1 MDRLL
6 RTTRPVMRVR
16 TIEDIE
22 AIESRPYDDLVTAR
36 NIYDLFRATAQHA
49 GDSMA
54 LTVLGSEDPGDVATA
69 LTHREMLFDVTRA
82 ANMFH
87 RLGLASG
94 NDVAAFLTPTLAGL
108 PPLLWGAQV
117 AGAASSINYMLSQ
130 EAIFDLLDAEKASL
144 LVIPARHLDEMCWT
158 KALGALGAVP
168 SLRNVIVIGGET
180 EGEEGFVRLEDAIAG
195 CAGDALDFE
204 ATTDRDAI
212 CALFHTGGTTGRPK
226 LVRLTHGNHIH
237 AAFGFA
243 QVFGYDQGDTV
254 INGFPFFHVGG
265 TMTVGLSV
273 IAAGGHVIVPSRYG
287 MRQKAVVER
296 YWEIVERHRATVVG
310 GVPTTIGAI
319 TGSWKPGT
327 DVSAV
332 RMAVTGG
339 ALLPSAVGHRFTK
352 TTGIELY
359 ETYGMTETAAAIA
372 FNPGHGTPVAGSVG
386 FRAPFSETRIL
397 RLQTSEPETCEAN
410 ESGLV
415 QVRGP
420 QVFPGY
426 VDPAH
431 TVGTLD
437 ADGWL
442 TTGDVGYLST
452 DGRLYLTGREKDL
465 IVRSGH
471 NIDPAAI
478 EDVANRFEGVDVSA
492 AVGMPDQYAGEVP
505 ALFVVAADGKH
516 LDIEELRLFLE
527 THVHERPA
535 WPKSILKID
544 ALPVTAVGKLFKPAL
559 REMAIAEKVRLEA
572 LSICG
577 PAVRVRS
584 EVRLDERKNTLV
596 DVSLEG
602 ATDAQLDRL
611 DAALKPLGQAYSIR
625 HMQGSS

>member
-1 MDRLL
+1 MERPL
-6 RTTRPVMRVR
+6 RTTRPVIRVR
-16 TIEDIE
+16 TIEDVE

-49 GDSMA
+49 GDVMA
-54 LTVLGSEDPGDVATA
+54 LTVLGSEDPDDVTVA
-69 LTHREMLFDVTRA
+69 LTHREMLFKVTQA

-94 NDVAAFLTPTLAGL
+94 NDVAAFLTPTLAEL

-117 AGAASSINYMLSQ
+117 AGAASSINYLLSQ
-130 EAIFDLLDAEKASL
+130 EAIFDLLNAEKASL
-144 LVIPARHLDEMCWT
+144 LVIPARHIDEMCWT
-158 KALGALGAVP
+158 KALGALDAVP
-168 SLRNVIVIGGET
+168 SLRQVIVIGGET
-180 EGEEGFVRLEDAIAG
+180 ERQKGFVTLEDAIAG
-195 CAGDALDFE
+195 CTGDVLSFE
-204 ATTDRDAI
+204 PATDRDAI

-243 QVFGYDQGDTV
+243 QVFGYDRGDTV

-273 IAAGGHVIVPSRYG
+273 IAAGGHVVVPSPYG
-287 MRQKAVVER
+287 MRQKTVVER
-296 YWEIVERHRATVVG
+296 YWEIVERHGATVVG

-319 TGSWKPGT
+319 TNSWKPGT
-327 DVSAV
+327 DVSSI

-339 ALLPSAVGHRFTK
+339 ALLPSAVGSRFTK
-352 TTGIELY
+352 ATGIDLY

-372 FNPGHGTPVAGSVG
+372 FNPGYGTPVAGSVG

-397 RLQTSEPETCEAN
+397 RLHTSEPETCEAN

-415 QVRGP
+415 QVRGR

-431 TVGTLD
+431 NSGTLD

-442 TTGDVGYLST
+442 TTGDVGYLSN
-452 DGRLYLTGREKDL
+452 DGRLFLTGREKDL

-478 EDVANRFEGVDVSA
+478 EDVANRFEGVEVSA

-505 ALFVVAADGKH
+505 ALFVVVADGKD

-559 REMAIAEKVRLEA
+559 RDLAIAEKVRLEA
-572 LSICG
+572 LAICG
-577 PAVRVRS
+577 PEVRVQSDVQLDARKNTVV
-584 EVRLDERKNTLV
+584 EVRLQ
-596 DVSLEG
+596 G
-602 ATDAQLDRL
+602 ATDAQLAQL
-611 DAALKPLGQAYSIR
+611 DAALKPLGQTYSIR
-625 HMQGSS
+625 HM

>member
-1 MDRLL
+1 MDRPLK
-6 RTTRPVMRVR
+6 TTRPVIRVR
-16 TIEDIE
+16 TIEDVV
-22 AIESRPYDDLVTAR
+22 AIESQPYDDLVTAR
-36 NIYDLFRATAQHA
+36 NIHDLFRATAQHA
-49 GDSMA
+49 GDAMA
-54 LTVLGSEDPGDVATA
+54 LTMLGSEDPGDVVTA
-69 LTHREMLFDVTRA
+69 LTHHELLLEVTCA

-87 RLGLASG
+87 RLGLALDNG
-94 NDVAAFLTPTLAGL
+94 VAAFLTPTLAQL

-117 AGAASSINYMLSQ
+117 AGAASSINYLLSQ
-130 EAIFDLLDAEKASL
+130 EAIFDLLDAEKAKV
-144 LVIPARHLDEMCWT
+144 LVIPGRQVDERCWT
-158 KALGALGAVP
+158 KALGALEAVP
-168 SLRNVIVIGGET
+168 SLRQVIVIGGET
-180 EGEEGFVRLEDAIAG
+180 EGQEGFVRLEDASAG
-195 CAGDALDFE
+195 CESSELCFE
-204 ATTDRDAI
+204 PATDRDAI

-243 QVFGYDQGDTV
+243 QVFGYDRGDTV

-273 IAAGGHVIVPSRYG
+273 IAAGGHVVVPSPYG
-287 MRQKAVVER
+287 MRLPAVVDR

-319 TGSWKPGT
+319 TNSWEPGT
-327 DVSAV
+327 DVSRI

-339 ALLPSAVGHRFTK
+339 ALLPGAVGSRFTR
-352 TTGIELY
+352 TTGIDLY

-397 RLQTSEPETCEAN
+397 RLRTSAPETCGAN

-426 VDPAH
+426 ADPAH
-431 TVGTLD
+431 NAGTLD
-437 ADGWL
+437 AEGWL
-442 TTGDVGYLST
+442 TTGDVGYLSP
-452 DGRLYLTGREKDL
+452 DGRLFLTGREKDL

-505 ALFVVAADGKH
+505 ALFVVPAEGQN
-516 LDIEELRLFLE
+516 LDLDELRTFLQ

-535 WPKSILKID
+535 WPKNILKIE

-559 REMAIAEKVRLEA
+559 RDMAIAEKVRLETLA
-572 LSICG
+572 ICG
-577 PAVRVRS
+577 SNVQVSS
-584 EVRLDERKNTLV
+584 EIRLNERKHTVVEVTLQ
-596 DVSLEG
+596 G
-602 ATDAQLDRL
+602 ATDTQLAQLDG
-611 DAALKPLGQAYSIR
+611 ALKPLGQTYSIR
-625 HMQGSS
+625 HKQGSS